1 MRKGY
6 SPARCLRALK
16 NVLSLYDLKRAKAFF
31 RFYKRVFT
39 ALRKNNQKKEKFS

>member
-16 NVLSLYDLKRAKAFF
+16 NVLSLYGLKRTKAFF
-31 RFYKRVFT
+31 FDFKRPYG
-39 ALRKNNQKKEKFS
+39 RKKNNQKKEKFS